1 MWKTKHLKTHKRL
14 FGFFVDMF
22 MSLRCKAVSRNGKQ
36 RWRYLQW
43 APFVLTDNFRPR
55 RWASFYFSHFFHLPY
70 SWTNL
75 VYQAEAETVVDL
87 QSLKTQSINFSKL
100 IFRFQFQL
108 KLITDYSSS
117 LCTALHSHWL
127 SKGKQT
133 LMQQQFEHSQSSLS

>member
-14 FGFFVDMF
+14 FGFFRGYVYEFTMQSSLTQRKATLEIF
-22 MSLRCKAVSRNGKQ
+22 TVSSICINRQLQAAQMSL
-36 RWRYLQW
+36 
-43 APFVLTDNFRPR
+43 VLVQ
-55 RWASFYFSHFFHLPY
+55 SFFPY

-75 VYQAEAETVVDL
+75 VHQAEAETVVDL
-87 QSLKTQSINFSKL
+87 QSINFSKL

-117 LCTALHSHWL
+117 LCTALHSHWF

-133 LMQQQFEHSQSSLS
+133 LMQSSLS